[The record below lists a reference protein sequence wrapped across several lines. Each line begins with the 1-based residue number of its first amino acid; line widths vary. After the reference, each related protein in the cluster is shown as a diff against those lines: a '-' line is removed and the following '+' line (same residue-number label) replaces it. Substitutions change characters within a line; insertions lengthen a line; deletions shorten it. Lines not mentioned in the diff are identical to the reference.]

1 MIIPKNLLRLT
12 KSHTSGGRSRHSQL
26 IFQSSSMAQSSSTGP
41 WRKAFSS
48 AVSSAGACL
57 SSFDHSGLPV
67 KRSASH
73 QTSPASSASRSV
85 SDIDGKTPRAQ
96 EKIGLVMKSRRKE
109 LMAMS
114 LYVAARWG
122 SSGSFGYVKTRLT
135 GGVDLIFATSLPR
148 VLLANVK
155 SETPPET

>member
-12 KSHTSGGRSRHSQL
+12 KSHSAGGRSRHSQL
-26 IFQSSSMAQSSSTGP
+26 IFQSSSIAQSSSTGP
-41 WRKAFSS
+41 LRKAFSS
-48 AVSSAGACL
+48 AVSVAGAWL
-57 SSFDHSGLPV
+57 SSFDQSGLPV

-114 LYVAARWG
+114 YIRRRGAMGNSYIKA
-122 SSGSFGYVKTRLT
+122 RLT
-135 GGVDLIFATSLPR
+135 
-148 VLLANVK
+148 
-155 SETPPET
+155 

>member
-1 MIIPKNLLRLT
+1 MIMPKNFSRLM
-12 KSHTSGGRSRHSQL
+12 KSQTSGGRSRHSQL

-41 WRKAFSS
+41 LRKARSS
-48 AVSSAGACL
+48 AVSVAGASL
-57 SSFDHSGLPV
+57 SSFDQSGLPV

-85 SDIDGKTPRAQ
+85 SDIAGNTPRAQ

-114 LYVAARWG
+114 SWSAARWG
-122 SSGSFGYVKTRLT
+122 SYNYAKTRLT
-135 GGVDLIFATSLPR
+135 RRNA
-148 VLLANVK
+148 
-155 SETPPET
+155 SEFG

>member
-48 AVSSAGACL
+48 AVNVAGACL

-85 SDIDGKTPRAQ
+85 SDIDGSTPRAQ
-96 EKIGLVMKSRRKE
+96 EKIGLVTISRRK

-114 LYVAARWG
+114 SLSKQVLDRKR
-122 SSGSFGYVKTRLT
+122 FGGRKASIRER
-135 GGVDLIFATSLPR
+135 DCSDQH
-148 VLLANVK
+148 
-155 SETPPET
+155 